1 MLAYA
6 SAMTDDTV
14 VPNPEPIADAVVP
27 KPARLRLLMP
37 TVVLWCVLTMISSVV
52 LYGERPFVRKALIDA
67 NANAKTPRTDYV
79 GSVLDKD
86 VSSVLKYGL
95 IQAVLVSFILILVT
109 VAVLRGR
116 GWARWLLI
124 GLATVLPIL
133 FGRLG
138 VGIVFQ
144 LILGVIS
151 SAPLLY
157 KVPLVLAG
165 LAALAVVIL
174 LFLPDVRGYFSA
186 VRSAEG
192 TLRGRA
198 FPPIAGARSGAS
210 MRAGGLF
217 GARRGGKA
225 TSTAAATSDSAAGD
239 VPGPGK
245 PGATAMTAESDIARS
260 QRTEVDSPVTVR
272 APGKRSGAA
281 PKSRQ
286 Q

>member
-6 SAMTDDTV
+6 SAMTDDTA
-14 VPNPEPIADAVVP
+14 VPNSEPIADAVVP

-79 GSVLDKD
+79 GAAVDKD
-86 VSSVLKYGL
+86 ISSVLKYGL

-144 LILGVIS
+144 LILGVLS

-157 KVPLVLAG
+157 KVPVVLAG

-192 TLRGRA
+192 TLRRRA

-217 GARRGGKA
+217 GARRGGK
-225 TSTAAATSDSAAGD
+225 TTAPAGPTSDSVAGD
-239 VPGPGK
+239 VAGPGK
-245 PGATAMTAESDIARS
+245 LGATAMTAEPEIAGS
-260 QRTEVDSPVTVR
+260 QRSESDAPVTDR